1 MKYAKTATELI
12 TMKDKTY
19 ENIIARWQQ
28 VMEIPPQ
35 ELGPFTS
42 YFKII
47 SSKLKVMPWMLFLF
61 CSLLFVT
68 ALFMFFGSSIIFIV
82 ETLQRGF

>member
-1 MKYAKTATELI
+1 
-12 TMKDKTY
+12 MKDKTY

>member
-1 MKYAKTATELI
+1 MKCAKTATELI

-19 ENIIARWQQ
+19 ENIITRWQQ
-28 VMEIPPQ
+28 VIEIPPQ

-42 YFKII
+42 YFKMI
-47 SSKLKVMPWMLFLF
+47 SSRLKVMPWTLFLA
-61 CSLLFVT
+61 CSLLLV
-68 ALFMFFGSSIIFIV
+68 ALLFIFFGSSIIFIV